1 MIRELNKLVNSTR
14 NVLIKQV
21 ERSRNE
27 ICQLAE
33 AVSSTDNVYTRIRFL
48 GRYGTLCFWPR
59 TGDMECPI

>member
-1 MIRELNKLVNSTR
+1 MIRELNKMVNSKR

-33 AVSSTDNVYTRIRFL
+33 AVSTCAHV
-48 GRYGTLCFWPR
+48 
-59 TGDMECPI
+59 

>member
-33 AVSSTDNVYTRIRFL
+33 AVSSTDNVRTRIRFL
-48 GRYGTLCFWPR
+48 SRYGTPTFWPR